1 MILQKIITS
10 VDNVIHNIAWKYIK
24 IIDDNNVNTKTIE
37 NTLVNIENTNDIPEN
52 TYANSGIEI
61 IKKQARAIRE
71 RSKLLREE
79 IRN

>member
-37 NTLVNIENTNDIPEN
+37 NTLVNIENTNDITEN

-71 RSKLLREE
+71 RSKLLWEE

>member
-1 MILQKIITS
+1 MILQRIITS
-10 VDNVIHNIAWKYIK
+10 VDNVIHNIAWKYLK
-24 IIDDNNVNTKTIE
+24 IIDDINLNTKTIE

-52 TYANSGIEI
+52 TNANSEIEI
-61 IKKQARAIRE
+61 IRKEARPIRE